1 MLKQKMIRD
10 IKNNLSQFITIF
22 LMVTIGVMAYSGIK
36 AYMDGM
42 TETAKVFYEENNLQD
57 MNAYGLN
64 FTENDLEKIK
74 SIKNVK
80 NAERK
85 SSITAT
91 TDNDNTLL
99 LNIIE
104 TNEISKFYVIDGEGF
119 SNKDGIWLD
128 NFYAIENNIKVGD
141 IIKVNDETK
150 KVLGLIN
157 VPDHLYDTKDE
168 SELFPNRKTF
178 GFAYVNKM
186 DNVSY
191 NYIMVDLED
200 TTKYNETKEEIE
212 ESLSNVLAVIDIKDT
227 ASYKTYQGEIDEG
240 KTYVGVFS
248 GLFLLIALLSTLTTM
263 TRVVQNQRT
272 QIGTLKALGFSNKQI
287 LMHYI
292 GYGFY
297 ISLLGAIAGL
307 ILGYFFIGNVFINL
321 EMSFFEVPNGKPLM
335 NSVSYLVAALT
346 ILAIIIVTI
355 ISVKNILKETPAS
368 CLQKKAPTQKSK
380 NIKIKNDKISFNTRW
395 NLRDVLR
402 NKTRT
407 ILGII
412 GITCSAMLIVCA
424 LGMLNSMNY
433 FIDLQFN
440 KLFNFD
446 YKLSLKNNLTEEEL
460 NNLKNKYGTATSK
473 TYGIE
478 IKGLDDNNLFV
489 TDASDKVRFVDKK
502 DKYITLTN
510 NEGVYITSKLGINEN
525 LKVGDIITWRL
536 YGTDKYY
543 TSTIVGMNKDPQ
555 NQNVT
560 VTREYLESIGIDYT
574 PDTIY
579 TDKTPEDD
587 KNIELSASVE
597 ELKKGMDNM
606 LNTMK
611 TMLVLIIGIAII
623 LGTIIIYNIGI
634 LSLTEKTY
642 QFATLKVLGF
652 KDKQIRKIFIK
663 QNSWIAII
671 STILGL
677 PLGYAL
683 TSYLFK
689 VAIEKHYD
697 FGAHINIIS
706 YIIAAIGTYL
716 ITYIV
721 SNILSKKIEK
731 IDMVTS
737 LKGNE

>member
-1 MLKQKMIRD
+1 M
-10 IKNNLSQFITIF
+10 
-22 LMVTIGVMAYSGIK
+22 
-36 AYMDGM
+36 
-42 TETAKVFYEENNLQD
+42 
-57 MNAYGLN
+57 
-64 FTENDLEKIK
+64 
-74 SIKNVK
+74 
-80 NAERK
+80 
-85 SSITAT
+85 
-91 TDNDNTLL
+91 
-99 LNIIE
+99 
-104 TNEISKFYVIDGEGF
+104 
-119 SNKDGIWLD
+119 
-128 NFYAIENNIKVGD
+128 
-141 IIKVNDETK
+141 
-150 KVLGLIN
+150 
-157 VPDHLYDTKDE
+157 
-168 SELFPNRKTF
+168 
-178 GFAYVNKM
+178 
-186 DNVSY
+186 
-191 NYIMVDLED
+191 
-200 TTKYNETKEEIE
+200 
-212 ESLSNVLAVIDIKDT
+212 
-227 ASYKTYQGEIDEG
+227 
-240 KTYVGVFS
+240 
-248 GLFLLIALLSTLTTM
+248 
-263 TRVVQNQRT
+263 
-272 QIGTLKALGFSNKQI
+272 
-287 LMHYI
+287 
-292 GYGFY
+292 
-297 ISLLGAIAGL
+297 
-307 ILGYFFIGNVFINL
+307 
-321 EMSFFEVPNGKPLM
+321 
-335 NSVSYLVAALT
+335 
-346 ILAIIIVTI
+346 
-355 ISVKNILKETPAS
+355 
-368 CLQKKAPTQKSK
+368 
-380 NIKIKNDKISFNTRW
+380 
-395 NLRDVLR
+395 
-402 NKTRT
+402 
-407 ILGII
+407 
-412 GITCSAMLIVCA
+412 
-424 LGMLNSMNY
+424 
-433 FIDLQFN
+433 
-440 KLFNFD
+440 
-446 YKLSLKNNLTEEEL
+446 
-460 NNLKNKYGTATSK
+460 
-473 TYGIE
+473 
-478 IKGLDDNNLFV
+478 
-489 TDASDKVRFVDKK
+489 
-502 DKYITLTN
+502 TLTN
-510 NEGVYITSKLGINEN
+510 NEGVYITNKLGINEN